1 MNIPM
6 PGPEERD
13 TAIAQIVKQGLPVR
27 RKNDFLAMFRSLSP
41 KVLFF
46 GVGDCLFVSFLFA
59 VFAGAAIL
67 ANAAF
72 NRTYS
77 GMLLFLFSPAL
88 YFLLHCLTTVRELQE
103 NTREIPMTC
112 RYTQRH
118 LTAMRMLYFGGFGVA
133 VNAVVAL
140 LAAQSLKESF
150 LQMLGLSL
158 SALFLYASWTIFC
171 LIRFRRTLLQLAV
184 PPTVWLLVITGLHF
198 LLRDGGMQFVFMI
211 PSGVLLLFAGCFC
224 AVFLAELHGYY
235 GKNKEET
242 TYAVG

>member
-72 NRTYS
+72 KDRKS
-77 GMLLFLFSPAL
+77 
-88 YFLLHCLTTVRELQE
+88 
-103 NTREIPMTC
+103 
-112 RYTQRH
+112 
-118 LTAMRMLYFGGFGVA
+118 
-133 VNAVVAL
+133 VV
-140 LAAQSLKESF
+140 
-150 LQMLGLSL
+150 
-158 SALFLYASWTIFC
+158 
-171 LIRFRRTLLQLAV
+171 
-184 PPTVWLLVITGLHF
+184 
-198 LLRDGGMQFVFMI
+198 
-211 PSGVLLLFAGCFC
+211 
-224 AVFLAELHGYY
+224 
-235 GKNKEET
+235 
-242 TYAVG
+242 

>member
-6 PGPEERD
+6 PGPEERK
-13 TAIAQIVKQGLPVR
+13 TAIEQIVKQGLPAR
-27 RKNDFLAMFRSLSP
+27 RRNDFFAIFCSLNP

-67 ANAAF
+67 ASAAF

-77 GMLLFLFSPAL
+77 GMFLFLFSPAL

-133 VNAVVAL
+133 VNTVVVL
-140 LAAQSLKESF
+140 LAAQSVKESF

-158 SALFLYASWTIFC
+158 SSLFLYASWTVFC
-171 LIRFRRTLLQLAV
+171 LLRFRRTMLQLIV
-184 PPTVWLLVITGLHF
+184 PPAVWFVLVSGLSLLPDYGAELI
-198 LLRDGGMQFVFMI
+198 GML
-211 PSGVLLLFAGCFC
+211 PSGILLLFAGCFC
-224 AVFLAELHGYY
+224 AIFLAELHGYY